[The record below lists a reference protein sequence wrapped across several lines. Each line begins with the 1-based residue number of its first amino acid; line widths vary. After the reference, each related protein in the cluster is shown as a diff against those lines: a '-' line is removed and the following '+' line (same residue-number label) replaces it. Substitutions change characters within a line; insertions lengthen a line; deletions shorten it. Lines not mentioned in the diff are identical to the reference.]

1 MPDIANYAYLWY
13 KTENPFEYLS
23 LAEYYEI
30 LEIVTTYSY
39 PCYLSG
45 GPAIDGIKT
54 LQQKNFLLNDEIGFI
69 RARMSE
75 RGINPDNITIIQIP
89 RVLYDLFLLVY
100 YTQTQKLRKDILI
113 NCGSQPGV
121 ATSSDLFG
129 NFEGYKRRIADYIEK
144 YTNDILELNHF
155 IIRKIY
161 YIVRGKE
168 PKESYDDTSGSRRVQ
183 RPGHGFAS
191 EFSEFDEGDM
201 SPTTFQAQKS
211 TQQFLA
217 KKAAGSKKKTKLT
230 AVSESDSESGSDY
243 SSLESSSAS
252 SAPETEPQSPFVAL
266 SPKGTVG
273 EPAWLHWEPLSPLAG
288 VAGVAQWPKFESLDS
303 PDSPYG
309 DSAPSVMSTMTE

>member
-13 KTENPFEYLS
+13 RTENPFDYLS
-23 LAEYYEI
+23 PNEYYEI

-45 GPAIDGIKT
+45 GQAIDRIPA
-54 LQQKNFLLNDEIGFI
+54 LQKEYLLNDEIGFI

-129 NFEGYKRRIADYIEK
+129 NFRSYKTSIARYLEK

-191 EFSEFDEGDM
+191 KFGELGEGDM
-201 SPTTFQAQKS
+201 SPATFQEHQSTKKYLTDKS
-211 TQQFLA
+211 KKEA
-217 KKAAGSKKKTKLT
+217 KKEAKKKAKKK
-230 AVSESDSESGSDY
+230 DSNK
-243 SSLESSSAS
+243 SLFCE
-252 SAPETEPQSPFVAL
+252 L
-266 SPKGTVG
+266 
-273 EPAWLHWEPLSPLAG
+273 
-288 VAGVAQWPKFESLDS
+288 
-303 PDSPYG
+303 
-309 DSAPSVMSTMTE
+309 